1 MERHPDFSELLL
13 LVMLF
18 AEQLLLE
25 KPKQGKFPHRG
36 SGTFHVKFRR
46 KKRTFL
52 IASWASGKPSW
63 L

>member
-1 MERHPDFSELLL
+1 MEKHPDFSELLL
-13 LVMLF
+13 PVMLF

-25 KPKQGKFPHRG
+25 KAKQVKFLYRG
-36 SGTFHVKFRR
+36 SCTIHVRFRR

-52 IASWASGKPSW
+52 VASWASEKPGW